1 MTIDSLTA
9 LYHSGGLFVV
19 ALVATYGGLKWLST
33 GWAWLAIPKRA
44 HYVTAIIGG
53 LGVIAV
59 PASQGTTPNLSMIL
73 TALGTMIALFAPG
86 VNAPPVPAP
95 NADTSKPPGGFARL
109 ILMPIVALIMS
120 AFMIAAAALTGC
132 NHAGQVILNAGQCIL
147 DSSVMSDVLAVIG
160 TTNYVAA
167 IAAIAAKD
175 GPTLVTCVLNAIA
188 AENSGSGSGS
198 GSGSAVP
205 VGASISKIV
214 ADAGT
219 PAQRALYL
227 LQNPS
232 LYGGK

>member
-1 MTIDSLTA
+1 MSIDSIAA

-19 ALVATYGGLKWLST
+19 GIVLLYAIAKWAAS
-33 GWAWLAIPKRA
+33 GWSWLAQPKRA
-44 HYVTAIIGG
+44 HYVTAIVSA

-59 PASQGTTPNLSMIL
+59 PASQGTTPNASMIL
-73 TALGTMIALFAPG
+73 GALGTLIALLAPG
-86 VNAPPVPAP
+86 INAPAP
-95 NADTSKPPGGFARL
+95 TPSADASKPPGGFVRL
-109 ILMPIVALIMS
+109 LLMPLIALFMS

-132 NHAGQVILNAGQCIL
+132 NHAGQIILNAGQCIL
-147 DSSVMSDVLAVIG
+147 DSSTMTDVLAVIG
-160 TTNYVAA
+160 TANWVAA
-167 IAAIAAKD
+167 IAAIAVKD

-198 GSGSAVP
+198 GSAVP
-205 VGASISKIV
+205 VDASISKVV

-232 LYGGK
+232 LYGAVAK